1 MHNMNTHLADEQE
14 TLTNQPVEET
24 TAETVVEP
32 VDVSDAEPLEDTPKA
47 APAPEAPTPTPE
59 TNIDW
64 KDRYTR
70 LAADFDNFK
79 KRTNRERE
87 EIHRFANEQLLR
99 AILPIFD
106 DFNRT
111 LKATE
116 TASDV
121 VAIREGVELVS
132 RRLMSS
138 LEKQGIRR
146 IETQN
151 QPFDS
156 NLHEAIASMPGS
168 EDQKGQILEEVE
180 QGFLYHD
187 KVIRFSKVII
197 AE

>member
-1 MHNMNTHLADEQE
+1 MNTQLTNEQE
-14 TLTNQPVEET
+14 IVTDPAVEVEET
-24 TAETVVEP
+24 APEAVVEP
-32 VDVSDAEPLEDTPKA
+32 VEAVEEEPVEEAPSAEAT
-47 APAPEAPTPTPE
+47 APASE

-87 EIHRFANEQLLR
+87 EIHKFANEQLLK

-106 DFNRT
+106 DFSRT

-116 TASDV
+116 TATDV

-146 IETQN
+146 IEAQN

-156 NLHEAIASMPGS
+156 NLHEAIASLPGS
-168 EDQKGQILEEVE
+168 EEQKGRVIEEVE

>member
-1 MHNMNTHLADEQE
+1 MNTHLADEQE
-14 TLTNQPVEET
+14 TLTNQSIEET
-24 TAETVVEP
+24 TAETVVET
-32 VDVSDAEPLEDTPKA
+32 VEASDAEPLEDIPKA
-47 APAPEAPTPTPE
+47 EPAPEAPMLISD

-87 EIHRFANEQLLR
+87 EIHRFANEQLLK

-106 DFNRT
+106 DFSRT

-121 VAIREGVELVS
+121 TTIREGVELVS

-146 IETQN
+146 IETRN

-168 EDQKGQILEEVE
+168 EEQKGQILEEVE